1 MTQTQPSH
9 LNLKQRNLMIA
20 VMMIGAFIGVLNQT
34 LLTTILPEV
43 MKDFAISSSTAQWLT
58 TIFMLVNGIMI
69 PVTAYLIERFSLR
82 TLFFTAAT
90 CLILGSLICMLGV
103 TFPLLLVG
111 RSIQALGAG
120 ILMPLSQT
128 LLFIIF
134 PVEKRG
140 MAMGIFGLVIGFAP
154 AIGPTAAGWFIHL
167 FDWRYLFLVV
177 LLISVVDA
185 IFGFLYLKNI
195 TETQQPSLDI
205 LSVIM
210 STLGFGGLLYGFSSA
225 GNLGWSH
232 PAVYITIIIAIII
245 LALFIRRQLK
255 LTSPLLEFRVFKYRS
270 FTISMTLIV
279 LMFVLFIGNLTI
291 LPIYMQTMMHWSP
304 LESGLI
310 LLPGGLVMGLLS
322 PVTGKFYDRV
332 GGRSLSITGM
342 LLIMI
347 GALFMAQFNPQ
358 TSALYVIVT
367 FSILM
372 LGNSMMMTPMTTQAL
387 NALPVSLIA
396 HGTAMNNTIRQ
407 ISAAIGT
414 GILVTLMTGFGHLS
428 PLHGAAGLIQGL
440 DMTFYIVAF
449 VALIGAFIALFSEK
463 NNQKQHTK
471 TLK

>member
-9 LNLKQRNLMIA
+9 LNIKQRNLMIA

-103 TFPLLLVG
+103 NFPLLLVG

-225 GNLGWSH
+225 GNLGCSH
-232 PAVYITIIIAIII
+232 PSVYVTIIISIII

-255 LTSPLLEFRVFKYRS
+255 LPSPLLEFRVFKYRS

-304 LESGLI
+304 FTITRCSRSYPWPRYNILYRCLCSTDRCIHCTFLRKKTIKYNTLI
-310 LLPGGLVMGLLS
+310 
-322 PVTGKFYDRV
+322 
-332 GGRSLSITGM
+332 
-342 LLIMI
+342 
-347 GALFMAQFNPQ
+347 FN
-358 TSALYVIVT
+358 I
-367 FSILM
+367 I
-372 LGNSMMMTPMTTQAL
+372 
-387 NALPVSLIA
+387 
-396 HGTAMNNTIRQ
+396 
-407 ISAAIGT
+407 
-414 GILVTLMTGFGHLS
+414 
-428 PLHGAAGLIQGL
+428 
-440 DMTFYIVAF
+440 
-449 VALIGAFIALFSEK
+449 
-463 NNQKQHTK
+463 
-471 TLK
+471 

>member
-9 LNLKQRNLMIA
+9 LNIKQRNLMIA

-103 TFPLLLVG
+103 NFPLLLVG

-232 PAVYITIIIAIII
+232 PSVYVTIIISIII

-255 LTSPLLEFRVFKYRS
+255 LPSPLLEFRVFKYRS

-322 PVTGKFYDRV
+322 PVTGKLYDRV

-372 LGNSMMMTPMTTQAL
+372 LSNSMIMTPMTTQAL

-428 PLHGAAGLIQGL
+428 PLHGAAGLIHGL
-440 DMTFYIVAF
+440 DITFYIVAF

-463 NNQKQHTK
+463 RQSNTTH
-471 TLK
+471 

>member
-9 LNLKQRNLMIA
+9 LNIKQRNLMIA

-103 TFPLLLVG
+103 NFPLLLVG

-232 PAVYITIIIAIII
+232 PSVYVTIIISIII

-255 LTSPLLEFRVFKYRS
+255 LPSPLLEFRVFKYRS

-322 PVTGKFYDRV
+322 PVTGKLYDRV

-372 LGNSMMMTPMTTQAL
+372 LGNSMIMTPMTT
-387 NALPVSLIA
+387 
-396 HGTAMNNTIRQ
+396 
-407 ISAAIGT
+407 
-414 GILVTLMTGFGHLS
+414 
-428 PLHGAAGLIQGL
+428 
-440 DMTFYIVAF
+440 
-449 VALIGAFIALFSEK
+449 
-463 NNQKQHTK
+463 
-471 TLK
+471 